1 MVGLFPVG
9 TEPGLVAAVVGDGGP
24 DPAGGGEGV
33 CPSKKEMLPPTDPG
47 REAVLVM
54 GSVSRKASVVLEASV
69 QEH

>member
-1 MVGLFPVG
+1 
-9 TEPGLVAAVVGDGGP
+9 VVGDGGP

-33 CPSKKEMLPPTDPG
+33 CPSKKEMVPPADPG
-47 REAVLVM
+47 SEAVLVM